1 MNKIT
6 CFLLLLFACA
16 GRLSAQSPDVYP
28 AHWWSGMTMNRIQ
41 LLVHDKGHDLSTLS
55 PVITYPGI
63 RVSRTYRFTNPSY
76 LAIDIA
82 IAPGARPGMVPI
94 VLKSGNRAS
103 VSIPWQLKERR
114 AGRGKQFAQGLTQ
127 ADFIYLAIADRF
139 ANGDA
144 SNDRIPGMR
153 EQTMNRD
160 SMYHRHGGD
169 MQGITQHLDYLEG
182 LGITALWLLPVLE
195 NDRPARSEHGYA
207 ITNHFKVD
215 PRLGGAQA
223 YRELSDALHRRGMK
237 LVMDAVYNHTG
248 LQHHLELDPPD
259 SSWMHRW
266 PRYTQTTYREQ
277 TLFDPYAAPSDTR
290 RMSNG
295 WFDDGMPD
303 INHHNPHMA
312 AYLIQSMLWQIEEF
326 GVDGVRIDTYTYSD
340 LDFANRCNAA
350 ILAEYPRIHLFGET
364 RVFGTANQAYFNRNI
379 FNTRFKSNLPGSVDF
394 QLLYFGIK
402 PALTEPT
409 GWMEGINRLYNT
421 LANDFLNRDATRNV
435 LLLDN
440 HDESRFLSV
449 VGEDWEKLKIG
460 YMWLLTCRGIPQAYY
475 GSEIGMKGFAN
486 PDGLVRADMPGGWPG
501 DAANAFTGA
510 GLDARQLEVQDLVRR
525 LGTYR
530 KKASALK
537 SGKLMQYVPTGDVYT
552 YFRYDEKQTVMCIL
566 NTGSTAKEVP
576 FSRFPERTGGFT
588 QAVDVLSGSKYLT
601 SGPVTV
607 PPMRMLVLE
616 LK

>member
-1 MNKIT
+1 MKRT
-6 CFLLLLFACA
+6 GFLLLLCLTA
-16 GRLSAQSPDVYP
+16 LQMTAQVPEIYP
-28 AHWWSGMTMNRIQ
+28 AHWWSGMKMNRVQ
-41 LLVHDKGHDLSTLS
+41 LLVHDQEQELAARAPS
-55 PVITYPGI
+55 IAYPGI
-63 RVSRTYRFTNPSY
+63 RVLKTYRFANPRY

-82 IAPGARPGMVPI
+82 IDPGTRPGAVPI
-94 VLKSGNRAS
+94 TLQAKGKSPVTLR
-103 VSIPWQLKERR
+103 WQLKERR
-114 AGRGKQFAQGLTQ
+114 AGRGTSFAQGLTS

-139 ANGDA
+139 ANGDP
-144 SNDRIPGMR
+144 SNDRVAGLR
-153 EQTMNRD
+153 EQTLNRD

-169 MQGITQHLDYLEG
+169 LQGITRNLDYLDS
-182 LGITALWLLPVLE
+182 LGVTAFWLLPVLE
-195 NDRPARSEHGYA
+195 NDRPSRSEHGYA
-207 ITNHFKVD
+207 ITNHFRVD
-215 PRLGGAQA
+215 PRLGGASA

-277 TLFDPYAAPSDTR
+277 TLFDPYAAPSDR
-290 RMSNG
+290 KRMSDG

-326 GVDGVRIDTYTYSD
+326 GVDAVRIDTYTYSD

-350 ILAEYPRIHLFGET
+350 IMTEYPRIHLFGET
-364 RVFGTANQAYFNRNI
+364 RVSGTANQAYFNRNV
-379 FNTRFKSNLPGSVDF
+379 FKTPFKSNLPGSVDF
-394 QLLYFGIK
+394 QLLYYGIK

-409 GWMEGINRLYNT
+409 GWMEGVNRLYNT
-421 LANDFLNRDATRNV
+421 LANDFLNQDAARNV

-449 VGEDWEKLKIG
+449 VNGDWEKLKIG
-460 YMWLLTCRGIPQAYY
+460 YTWLLTCRGIPQAYY
-475 GSEIGMKGFAN
+475 GSEIGMKGYAN

-501 DAANAFTGA
+501 DSANAFTGK
-510 GLDARQLEVQDLVRR
+510 GLGTEERAVQELVKR

-530 KKASALK
+530 KTASALQ
-537 SGKLMQYVPTGDVYT
+537 SGKLMQYVPAGEVYT
-552 YFRYDEKQTVMCIL
+552 YFRYDQKQTIMCVL
-566 NTGSTAKEVP
+566 NVGNKAAEVR
-576 FSRFPERTGGFT
+576 FDRFPERTSGFS
-588 QAVDVLSGSKYLT
+588 AAEDILSARRYATNGTL
-601 SGPVTV
+601 TV